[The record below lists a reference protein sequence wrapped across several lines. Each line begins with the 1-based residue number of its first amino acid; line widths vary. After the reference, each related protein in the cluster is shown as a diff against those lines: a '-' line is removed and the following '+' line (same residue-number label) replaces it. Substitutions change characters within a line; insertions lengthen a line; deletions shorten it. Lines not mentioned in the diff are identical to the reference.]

1 MSAPKDTGP
10 EVTRDDPMI
19 AAEWALGLLEG
30 EELLAARGKAAT
42 DPDFAWR
49 KQWWDDWFAPLT
61 DGMAGAEPG
70 DQVWD
75 GIAARIAAQQATA
88 DVAAASPEAPA
99 VNVVALEARVRRW
112 QWVAGISS
120 MAAAV
125 ALALF
130 LFAAP
135 RAWKRFAAQLH
146 ALPDRHLRWLGGFVT
161 AGGILALWLA
171 RRPAL
176 AADEALRGAI
186 QGVITA
192 NGLTILHQPIHALE
206 TGLPVGAECLA
217 RFADSSVRGPDQW
230 FNEAAQVG
238 LGIELEMLA
247 FRNALATAAHVPST
261 CYLSINASPEAVLS
275 GQVLAKEEVRE
286 VTPFSKISLKIS
298 AFSILTI

>member
-1 MSAPKDTGP
+1 MSAPEDTGP

-42 DPDFAWR
+42 DPHFAWR
-49 KQWWDDWFAPLT
+49 KEWWDDWFAPLT

-75 GIAARIAAQQATA
+75 GIAARIAAQQANA

-130 LFAAP
+130 LSSPLGSPVAPPVQIAAAEP
-135 RAWKRFAAQLH
+135 MVAT
-146 ALPDRHLRWLGGFVT
+146 V
-161 AGGILALWLA
+161 
-171 RRPAL
+171 
-176 AADEALRGAI
+176 
-186 QGVITA
+186 
-192 NGLTILHQPIHALE
+192 PIGE
-206 TGLPVGAECLA
+206 TGLRLDVTYIPESEKMLVAAIGLT
-217 RFADSSVRGPDQW
+217 ADGVHDHELWLVPADGSALQS
-230 FNEAAQVG
+230 
-238 LGIELEMLA
+238 LGVVA
-247 FRNALATAAHVPST
+247 P
-261 CYLSINASPEAVLS
+261 
-275 GQVLAKEEVRE
+275 GEVRSMALPAT
-286 VTPFSKISLKIS
+286 VTAKLSDGASLVLTREPIGGKPEGVDAGPVVAKG
-298 AFSILTI
+298 AFTRV